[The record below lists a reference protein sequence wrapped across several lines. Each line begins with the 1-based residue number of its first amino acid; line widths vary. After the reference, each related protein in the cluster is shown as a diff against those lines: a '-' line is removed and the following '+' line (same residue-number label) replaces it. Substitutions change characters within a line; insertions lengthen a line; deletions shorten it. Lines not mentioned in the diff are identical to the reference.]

1 VDVIVLVSAFLLLFN
16 LLYRDFFA
24 LLFALVPE
32 ILVILVM
39 TVISF
44 TKVARR
50 GEVSLNWEE

>member
-1 VDVIVLVSAFLLLFN
+1 LVSAFLLLFN